1 MKNNL
6 LDDIIKCNIE
16 ISNPASSDVSFDK
29 ILIVVD
35 KASIASR
42 KQMTEAAIEI
52 AKADELLEYGYKV
65 TDSAYIA
72 ANVCFN
78 QKPSPSG
85 IFVCMRKKTESTYE
99 DLKATLDRANAQ
111 VGFYGFHITGFK
123 EKTDIDKAAEWAET
137 NNKLFGFEYDNIDA
151 IPITKTNYFRTFA
164 VYSGLADGFDS
175 GNQPKENG
183 YAALAL
189 MAKCFSYNPGTE
201 TWHLKA
207 LNSIYPSLLSHDQK
221 RSLESKH
228 VVTVMRYAGSN
239 LSVGGATLGGEWID
253 IIRFI
258 DWLKNEMQVNVFKLF
273 KENKK
278 IPFNDNGINL
288 VLCKIEETLKK
299 AQDIGG
305 ISLTE
310 FDADGNAIP
319 AYKINVPRSSDISED
334 VRKSRK
340 LLNCTWTARVAGAI
354 HAVEIEGYVTF

>member
-35 KASIASR
+35 KPSATLR
-42 KQMTEAAIEI
+42 KQMTEAVIEI
-52 AKADELLEYGYKV
+52 SKADDLLEHGYKA
-65 TDSAYIA
+65 TDAAYIA
-72 ANVCFN
+72 SSICFA
-78 QKPSPSG
+78 QKPSPRG
-85 IFVCMRKKTESTYE
+85 LFVCLRKKVEQAYE
-99 DLKATLDRANAQ
+99 DLKITLDRANAQ

-123 EKTDIDKAAEWAET
+123 DKADIDKAAEWAEA

-164 VYSGLADGFDS
+164 VYSGLADGFDAGS
-175 GNQPKENG
+175 QPKENG
-183 YAALAL
+183 YASLAL
-189 MAKCFSYNPGTE
+189 MANCFSYNPGTE

-207 LNSIYPSLLSHDQK
+207 LNGIYPSLLSNEQK
-221 RSLESKH
+221 RSLEGKH
-228 VVTVMRYAGSN
+228 VGMILRYAGSN
-239 LSVGGATLGGEWID
+239 FNIGGATLSGEWID
-253 IIRFI
+253 VIRFI
-258 DWLKNEMQVNVFKLF
+258 DWLKNEMQFNVFKLF
-273 KENKK
+273 KDNKK
-278 IPFNDNGINL
+278 IPYNDNGINL
-288 VLCKIEETLKK
+288 ILCKIEETLKK

-319 AYKINVPRSSDISED
+319 AYSISVPKSSGISEE

-354 HAVEIEGYVTF
+354 HAVEIEGFVTF

>member
-16 ISNPASSDVSFDK
+16 ISNPVSSDVSFDK

-35 KASIASR
+35 KSSIASR
-42 KQMTEAAIEI
+42 KQMSEAVIEI
-52 AKADELLEYGYKV
+52 SRADELVDYGYKT
-65 TDSAYIA
+65 TDPAYIA
-72 ANVCFN
+72 ATVCFGQN
-78 QKPSPSG
+78 PSPSG
-85 IFVCMRKKTESTYE
+85 IYVCLRKKEGSTSE
-99 DLKATLDRANAQ
+99 DLNVTLDRANAQ

-123 EKTDIDKAAEWAET
+123 EKADIDKAAEWAES
-137 NNKLFGFEYDNIDA
+137 NHKLFGFEYDSIDA
-151 IPITKTNYFRTFA
+151 IPITKTNYYRTFA
-164 VYSGLADGFDS
+164 IYSGLADGFDTNS
-175 GNQPKENG
+175 QPKENG
-183 YAALAL
+183 YVALAL

-201 TWHLKA
+201 TWHLKV
-207 LNSIYPSLLSHDQK
+207 LNRVYPSILTHEQK
-221 RSLESKH
+221 KSLESKNIG
-228 VVTVMRYAGSN
+228 MILRYAGSN
-239 LSVGGATLGGEWID
+239 LSVGGSTLGGEWID
-253 IIRFI
+253 VIRFI

-273 KENKK
+273 KDNKK

-319 AYKINVPRSSDISED
+319 AYHVNVPRSSEITEE

-340 LLNCTWTARVAGAI
+340 LLNCTWSARVAGAI

>member
-16 ISNPASSDVSFDK
+16 ISNPTTSDVSFDK
-29 ILIVVD
+29 ILIVVE
-35 KASIASR
+35 KASASSR
-42 KQMTEAAIEI
+42 KQMTETVIEI
-52 AKADELLEYGYKV
+52 SNADELLEYGYK
-65 TDSAYIA
+65 TTEAAYIA
-72 ANVCFN
+72 ASVCFSQN
-78 QKPSPSG
+78 PSPSR
-85 IFVCMRKKTESTYE
+85 IFVCLRKKTDTLNE
-99 DLKATLDRANAQ
+99 DLKATLDRASSQ

-123 EKTDIDKAAEWAET
+123 DKADIDKAADWAES
-137 NNKLFGFEYDNIDA
+137 NNKLFGFEYDNIDT
-151 IPITKTNYFRTFA
+151 IPITKTNYYRTFA
-164 VYSGLADGFDS
+164 IYSGIADGFDA

-207 LNSIYPSLLSHDQK
+207 LNSVYPSLLTNEQK
-221 RSLESKH
+221 RNLEGKH
-228 VVTVMRYAGSN
+228 VGMVLRYAGSN
-239 LSVGGATLGGEWID
+239 FNIGGATLSGEWID
-253 IIRFI
+253 VIRFI

-273 KENKK
+273 KDNKK

-319 AYKINVPRSSDISED
+319 AYHVNVPRSSEITEE

-340 LLNCTWTARVAGAI
+340 LSNCTWSARVAGAI